1 MTTSGLNRLPWG
13 NLQFMPSA
21 CYAYIVGR
29 NTLSRTKSGGCY
41 KIFFNG
47 ASRKAMVSIHRSS
60 SPFRAMR
67 NSAKVR
73 CSM

>member
-1 MTTSGLNRLPWG
+1 MTTSGLTTLPWG

-29 NTLSRTKSGGCY
+29 NTLYCTKSGGCY

-47 ASRKAMVSIHRSS
+47 ASRKAMVSIHRPS
-60 SPFRAMR
+60 SPFRAIR

-73 CSM
+73 CSI